1 MAKRIV
7 LSPEEKELIAQYA
20 KREISATELCITL
33 QQYGLTVVRITG
45 NAVSLSN
52 DDVTRHVEF

>member
-7 LSPEEKELIAQYA
+7 LSQEEKEIIAKYA

-33 QQYGLTVVRITG
+33 QQYGLTVLRITG
-45 NAVSLSN
+45 NTISLG
-52 DDVTRHVEF
+52 DDDAIRHVEF

>member
-7 LSPEEKELIAQYA
+7 LSPEEKELIARYA
-20 KREISATELCITL
+20 NGKISATELCITL
-33 QQYGLTVVRITG
+33 QQYGLTVMRITG
-45 NAVSLSN
+45 NTVSLSN